1 MGISLINI
9 AAKIFASILLNRVYE
24 ERNKRTRPTQAG
36 FRKGKGCVDQL
47 FSLRRTLE
55 HRHKYKQT
63 TVACFIDFRSAFD
76 SVNRNALWQLLIAD
90 GVPTKIVNLIKA
102 YYASTK
108 ARVLVGS
115 ESTRDFDLTSGV
127 RQGCVLSPMLFNVA
141 IDYIM
146 RHSLR
151 GYEGVEISQGY
162 SIGDLEYADDIVIL
176 GKGIEAVQGA
186 LTRIQKFA
194 KDIGLAINADK
205 TKYFTDGLESEQ
217 ELTIN
222 GSPLDRVEN

>member
-1 MGISLINI
+1 M
-9 AAKIFASILLNRVYE
+9 
-24 ERNKRTRPTQAG
+24 
-36 FRKGKGCVDQL
+36 
-47 FSLRRTLE
+47 
-55 HRHKYKQT
+55 
-63 TVACFIDFRSAFD
+63 
-76 SVNRNALWQLLIAD
+76 
-90 GVPTKIVNLIKA
+90 VNLIKA

-186 LTRIQKFA
+186 LTRI
-194 KDIGLAINADK
+194 
-205 TKYFTDGLESEQ
+205 
-217 ELTIN
+217 
-222 GSPLDRVEN
+222 